1 MDQQDKEKLLPPID
15 GALVEALDK
24 LFPEKLPEMDSPVR
38 ELYYRIGQRSVV
50 KFLREHH
57 KSQMDDDVGYWPVEE

>member
-1 MDQQDKEKLLPPID
+1 MDQQDKEKLVPPID
-15 GALVEALDK
+15 LALVEVLDR

-50 KFLREHH
+50 TFLREQW
-57 KSQMDDDVGYWPVEE
+57 KSQTDDGVGYWPVEE